1 VKRPLG
7 QRATKQS
14 LTTVPK
20 ASEKKQPTGKPPIP
34 SIKKPNNPFD
44 LSIHGSDL
52 NSLRIEK
59 EPEVNL
65 P

>member
-7 QRATKQS
+7 QRARKQS
-14 LTTVPK
+14 IVTVPK
-20 ASEKKQPTGKPPIP
+20 VSEKKQPHGKPPMP
-34 SIKKPNNPFD
+34 SIKKPSNPFD

-52 NSLRIEK
+52 NSFRIEK